1 MSVLHLVE
9 DASRSADPL
18 VAQLEDWLKALAANV
33 RSSHEVSDATRI
45 DRITVLEK
53 LRSAVAAAQ
62 AAECV
67 RFARSQVT
75 EQLAAEVHP
84 SAAGRGIAEQIA
96 LACRVSPVSGSRRLN
111 TARAW
116 WFDLPETFALAAGDL
131 REQVAEMVVSET
143 RHLDAASRRRVD
155 AQVVAAGISGLG
167 VTSAAACI
175 RKHAY
180 LTDRQGYVE
189 RGRTERRHRRVT
201 LRPAP
206 DTMALLTG
214 YLPVE
219 QGVACYSALRQ
230 HADSLVAT
238 GDGRTRGQ
246 IMADTLVER
255 LTGQARAQDADLEL
269 QIVLPIDALMH
280 RTTGGTAQLAG
291 HGPIPVE
298 LARQIIT
305 DSHGTKLWRRLFTAP
320 SRTSTGSGPVI
331 GGDPRR
337 RRFDGWLGHLIRLR
351 DDTCR
356 DPFCDAPIR
365 HVDHVTPWVAGGAT
379 TLPNGRG
386 VCARGNYVR
395 EMPGW
400 RVTVVDTGP
409 VGRHTTVTTT
419 PTGHHYLSRA
429 PDPP

>member
-189 RGRTERRHRRVT
+189 RGRTSAGTVASRFG
-201 LRPAP
+201 
-206 DTMALLTG
+206 LL
-214 YLPVE
+214 
-219 QGVACYSALRQ
+219 
-230 HADSLVAT
+230 
-238 GDGRTRGQ
+238 RTRW
-246 IMADTLVER
+246 
-255 LTGQARAQDADLEL
+255 
-269 QIVLPIDALMH
+269 P
-280 RTTGGTAQLAG
+280 
-291 HGPIPVE
+291 
-298 LARQIIT
+298 
-305 DSHGTKLWRRLFTAP
+305 
-320 SRTSTGSGPVI
+320 
-331 GGDPRR
+331 
-337 RRFDGWLGHLIRLR
+337 
-351 DDTCR
+351 C
-356 DPFCDAPIR
+356 
-365 HVDHVTPWVAGGAT
+365 
-379 TLPNGRG
+379 
-386 VCARGNYVR
+386 
-395 EMPGW
+395 
-400 RVTVVDTGP
+400 
-409 VGRHTTVTTT
+409 
-419 PTGHHYLSRA
+419 
-429 PDPP
+429 